1 MRKAALTIIAAAVVF
16 VTCGAPAMAAEE
28 KVRRL
33 PVGEYLDKM
42 KAAWIGQMAGVGWGQ
57 PTEFKSNGAIIPEDK
72 MPPWSPSMINQHG
85 NDDCYVEMTFLRSL
99 EQYGWEVSI
108 RQAGIDFANS
118 GYPLWHANKEGRDN
132 LRKGIAPPDSGHP
145 EFNKHA
151 DDIDYQIEADYSGI
165 IAPGLPNTAVA
176 LGEKF
181 GRLMNYG
188 DGVRAGE
195 FIGAM
200 YSEAFF
206 ESNPEKII
214 RAALPYI
221 PADSQYAGMVRD
233 VLGWVKDNPDDW
245 QKTWQLVEEKYHK
258 DPNFTHSLCSKP
270 GGKGAFSIDVKLNG
284 AYVLMGLLYGKGDP
298 DKTILISCRAGQDS
312 DCNPSNAAGILFTT
326 MGASKVPA
334 RFSEKLDLK
343 AKFSYSDYT
352 LPKVYEVS
360 EKLAREAVVRAG
372 GKIEKDAAGQEVF
385 VIPVQQPKPPKLEQ
399 VTAPGPIANSKFTL
413 EEMAQIKPPAEKSKG
428 GQDNQA
434 VDLKAAV
441 EKFAP
446 GWSAAKCGP
455 DMSPGLREEWG
466 GRKNVLMTHPLNES
480 TGCVLSKK
488 IDVPAGKKTMLHL
501 VVTND
506 PRGDFDLVVRAG
518 GKELLKKPVKINSAD
533 ITDKWL
539 TEDVDL
545 SPLAGKTINVEIVN
559 QPTEW
564 QFEAAYFA
572 EIKITSE

>member
-1 MRKAALTIIAAAVVF
+1 MRKALAITIVVAFVATASIAPVLAA
-16 VTCGAPAMAAEE
+16 GE

-33 PVGEYLDKM
+33 PLAEYLDKM

-57 PTEFKSNGAIIPEDK
+57 PTEFKVKGAIITEDK
-72 MPPWSPSMINQHG
+72 MPPWNPAMINQHG

-145 EFNKHA
+145 QFNKHA

-200 YSEAFF
+200 YAEAFF
-206 ESNPEKII
+206 ESDPRKII
-214 RAALPYI
+214 LAALPYI

-233 VLGWVKDNPDDW
+233 VLQWTKDNPDDW

-258 DPNFTHSLCSKP
+258 DPNYTHGLCSKP
-270 GGKGAFSIDVKLNG
+270 GGEGAYSIDVKLNG

-298 DKTILISCRAGQDS
+298 DKTILIACRSGQDS
-312 DCNPSNAAGILFTT
+312 DCNPANAAGVLFTT
-326 MGASKVPA
+326 MGAAKIPS
-334 RFSEKLDLK
+334 RFTEKLNLQ
-343 AKFSYSDYT
+343 AKYSFSDYT

-385 VIPVQQPKPPKLEQ
+385 VIPVEEPKPPKLEQ
-399 VTAPGPIANSKFTL
+399 VTAPGPIADSKFTP
-413 EEMAQIKPPAEKSKG
+413 EEMAQIKPPAEKPKG
-428 GQDNQA
+428 GQGNKA
-434 VDLKAAV
+434 VDIKAAV

-446 GWSAAKCGP
+446 GWAVAKCGP

-488 IDVPAGKKTMLHL
+488 IDVPAGKKTVLRL
-501 VVTND
+501 VVAND
-506 PRGDFDLVVRAG
+506 PRGDFDLIVRAD
-518 GKELLKKPVKINSAD
+518 GKDFLKKTVKVNAAD
-533 ITDKWL
+533 VTDKWL

-545 SPLAGKTINVEIVN
+545 SPMAGKTVNVEIVN
-559 QPTEW
+559 QATGW

-572 EIKITSE
+572 EIKVTSE